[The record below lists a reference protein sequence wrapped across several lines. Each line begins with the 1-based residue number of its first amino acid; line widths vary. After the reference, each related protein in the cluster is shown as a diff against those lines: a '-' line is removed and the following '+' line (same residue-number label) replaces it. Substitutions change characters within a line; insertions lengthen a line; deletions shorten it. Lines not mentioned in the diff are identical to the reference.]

1 MGRKIRKSI
10 QKPGEGKESIDFSPG
25 FFYNMQDDM
34 FAAQRCHHRLP
45 EMIWEERETMKQL
58 KPITNKL
65 LWIFAIG

>member
-1 MGRKIRKSI
+1 
-10 QKPGEGKESIDFSPG
+10 
-25 FFYNMQDDM
+25 MQDDM